1 MNSVHQHSVASSF
14 LFYRLFSLTA
24 VLAATLL
31 ALLIITFDTVRAFD
45 DSLYPNLKGQWL
57 WARPPA
63 GVRGQGPFDPDKSW
77 GLAQQAPLTPEYQAI
92 FEASAT
98 GHSHPRFC
106 VVTFKSAGVP
116 ERSASNERRSAGI
129 SCSGV
134 VTLSPIPPQDSATF
148 SKSGAGLRSTSGI
161 VLALVAWPSG

>member
-1 MNSVHQHSVASSF
+1 MLRMTPHANSRSLCEVALEGNVGKFSRGSRQPQAAMPEEARMNSVCEHSVASSS
-14 LFYRLFSLTA
+14 LVHRLFSLA
-24 VLAATLL
+24 AALAPALLAA
-31 ALLIITFDTVRAFD
+31 LIMTMDTARGFD

-57 WARPPA
+57 RVRPPA

-116 ERSASNERRSAGI
+116 ERSASNERR
-129 SCSGV
+129 
-134 VTLSPIPPQDSATF
+134 
-148 SKSGAGLRSTSGI
+148 
-161 VLALVAWPSG
+161 